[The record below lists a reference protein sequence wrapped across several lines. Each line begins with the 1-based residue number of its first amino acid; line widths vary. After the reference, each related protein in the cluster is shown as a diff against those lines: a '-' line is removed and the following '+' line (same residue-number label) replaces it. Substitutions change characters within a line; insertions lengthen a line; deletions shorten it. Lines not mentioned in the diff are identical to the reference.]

1 MPPRRFEGAVL
12 RHERR
17 AADLTAA
24 VLAERIGVSR
34 PQVTIWETGKNF
46 PSLDKLPAIARA
58 LGRPLDEMFPRDGA
72 PDLVDLRCDAGLT
85 QKDAGDVIGT
95 SHDPVLHAEK
105 GRRRLDPSYVSALA
119 VAYEVSED
127 ELLAAQDR
135 SFGVVAPRPP
145 TAPVP
150 ETLAEKITH
159 LLETTWPQGAPADAD
174 LARDIN
180 RRVGRPLLTGPQF
193 QDLRTGRRQMADVAA
208 SAADEAALY
217 EALAE
222 VMGVS
227 ALFFQPDDA
236 VARQVLAGIEVLA
249 AGRKGVALAARGAE
263 ELGVSPEMLA
273 ALTEIIAKAE
283 RRAP

>member
-12 RHERR
+12 RRERR
-17 AADLTAA
+17 AADLTTA

-58 LGRPLDEMFPRDGA
+58 LGRPLDELFPRDGD
-72 PDLVDLRCDAGLT
+72 PDLQDLRCDAGLT
-85 QKDAGDVIGT
+85 QKDAGAAIGT
-95 SHDPVLHAEK
+95 SHDPVHHAEK
-105 GRRRLDPSYVSALA
+105 GRRRLDPSYLPALA
-119 VAYEVSED
+119 LAYQVSQD

-135 SFGVVAPRPP
+135 SFGVAASAQAARF
-145 TAPVP
+145 VP
-150 ETLAEKITH
+150 ETLAEKIAY
-159 LLETTWPQGAPADAD
+159 LLEATWPQGAPADAD

-180 RRVGRPLLTGPQF
+180 KRVGRPLVTGPQF

-236 VARQVLAGIEVLA
+236 VARQVLAGIRVLA
-249 AGRKGVALAARGAE
+249 AGRKGMALAARGAE

-283 RRAP
+283 HDAP